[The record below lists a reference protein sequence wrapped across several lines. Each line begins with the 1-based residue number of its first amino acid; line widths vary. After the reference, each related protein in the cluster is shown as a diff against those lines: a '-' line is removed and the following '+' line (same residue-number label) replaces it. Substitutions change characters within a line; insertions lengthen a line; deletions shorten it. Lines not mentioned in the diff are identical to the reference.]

1 MTRTAF
7 TNVRIFDGTGAD
19 TYLGDVLVEGKRIV
33 QVTRLP
39 ERVSTD
45 DARVIDGRGRFL
57 MPGMTEAHTHFSWND
72 QPSLAAIQ
80 FMPPEEH
87 MLWCVRVAKR
97 YLDMGWTSAIGAYGS
112 FIALVVIGQQNKAG
126 SLEYAMYGFAIF
138 YALCLV
144 LNWWF
149 YLRDGSEIRTP

>member
-7 TNVRIFDGTGAD
+7 THVRIFDGSGAD

-45 DARVIDGRGRFL
+45 DARVIAGRGRFL

-87 MLWCVRVAKR
+87 ML
-97 YLDMGWTSAIGAYGS
+97 
-112 FIALVVIGQQNKAG
+112 
-126 SLEYAMYGFAIF
+126 
-138 YALCLV
+138 
-144 LNWWF
+144 
-149 YLRDGSEIRTP
+149 

>member
-39 ERVSTD
+39 ERVNTD

-57 MPGMTEAHTHFSWND
+57 MPGMTEEGARAMMNEHFP
-72 QPSLAAIQ
+72 QL
-80 FMPPEEH
+80 
-87 MLWCVRVAKR
+87 KR
-97 YLDMGWTSAIGAYGS
+97 WQA
-112 FIALVVIGQQNKAG
+112 
-126 SLEYAMYGFAIF
+126 
-138 YALCLV
+138 
-144 LNWWF
+144 
-149 YLRDGSEIRTP
+149 

>member
-1 MTRTAF
+1 MNRIAF
-7 TNVRIFDGTGAD
+7 TTVSIFDGTGAP
-19 TYLGDVLVEGKRIV
+19 TFSGEVLVEGKRIV
-33 QVTRLP
+33 EVARAP
-39 ERVSTD
+39 ERVSRD

-97 YLDMGWTSAIGAYGS
+97 YLDMGWTSAIGA
-112 FIALVVIGQQNKAG
+112 AAAKPRLVVVLRN
-126 SLEYAMYGFAIF
+126 AIDSGEF
-138 YALCLV
+138 PGP
-144 LNWWF
+144 
-149 YLRDGSEIRTP
+149 R